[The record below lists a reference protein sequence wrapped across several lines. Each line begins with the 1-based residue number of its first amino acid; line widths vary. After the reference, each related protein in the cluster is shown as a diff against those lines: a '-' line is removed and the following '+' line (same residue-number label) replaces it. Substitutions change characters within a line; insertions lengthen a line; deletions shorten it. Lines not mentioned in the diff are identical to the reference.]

1 MGLAAF
7 GDQPSIWACWGR
19 LSSLRVSTVVAIEAS
34 SLLTPRTGIGRFV
47 EILIDALNE
56 MPGHPIEVKPYAISV
71 RGRMPAGMR
80 RVAYPMRPALLAW
93 GRFNRPRVR
102 PGGASVLHGPNYVT
116 PPTRIPSIVSVHDC
130 WFLRNPHQIR
140 GGVRLYGAALRR
152 RVAEGVVVH
161 VPSLHTGN
169 EVREILGATRVV
181 VLPLGAPP
189 VDRAAPVPELDGIGG
204 RPYII
209 ATATREPRKNLARLV
224 QAFGAIAQAHQ
235 DLALVLVG
243 AEGPA
248 QPAID
253 AAIADLPPGVS
264 QRVLVLPYVD
274 SRERDGLVR
283 GAQAL
288 AFPSLDE
295 GWGFP
300 ALEAMALGTPVVAAN
315 AGSLPEVC
323 GDAAVLVDP
332 LDVDALA
339 DGLERVLVDTQLRT
353 LLVARGAARVA
364 AFSPE
369 SCAASFAELYVR
381 LATDGVD

>member
-1 MGLAAF
+1 M
-7 GDQPSIWACWGR
+7 
-19 LSSLRVSTVVAIEAS
+19 STVVAIEAS
-34 SLLTPRTGIGRFV
+34 SLLAPRTGVGRFV
-47 EILIDALNE
+47 EILIDALSDL
-56 MPGHPIEVKPYAISV
+56 PGHPIELEPYAISV

-80 RVAYPMRPALLAW
+80 RVAYPTRPALVMW
-93 GRFNRPRVR
+93 GSFNRPRVR
-102 PGGASVLHGPNYVT
+102 AGRAAVLHGPNYVV

-130 WFLRNPHQIR
+130 WFLRNPEQIR

-152 RVAEGVVVH
+152 RVSEGAVVH

-169 EVREILGATRVV
+169 EVREILNATRVV

-189 VDRAAPVPELDGIGG
+189 VDRGAPVPAFDGIGG
-204 RPYII
+204 RPYIV

-224 QAFGAIAQAHQ
+224 QAFGAIAERHP

-243 AEGPA
+243 AEGPD

-253 AAIADLPPGVS
+253 AAIRMLPAGGDR
-264 QRVLVLPYVD
+264 RVVILPYVD
-274 SRERDGLVR
+274 NRERDGLVR
-283 GAQAL
+283 GARAL

-300 ALEAMALGTPVVAAN
+300 VLEAMALGTPVVAAN
-315 AGSLPEVC
+315 TGSLPEVC

-339 DGLERVLVDTQLRT
+339 DGLERVLVDEPLRR
-353 LLVARGAARVA
+353 LLVSRGAARVA
-364 AFSPE
+364 AYSPA
-369 SCAASFAELYVR
+369 SCAASFAELYAR
-381 LATDGVD
+381 LANDGVG